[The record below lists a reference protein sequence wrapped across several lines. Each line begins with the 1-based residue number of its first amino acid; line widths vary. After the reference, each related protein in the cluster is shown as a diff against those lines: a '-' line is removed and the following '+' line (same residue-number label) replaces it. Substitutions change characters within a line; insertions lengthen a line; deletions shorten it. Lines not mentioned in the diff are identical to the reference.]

1 MQPQELEVCLVY
13 RYTYIN
19 RRYKATCYQYLCT
32 TWGELSTTVELKP
45 YCITYIKWEIISHCL
60 YILWKE
66 RHFINLRIA
75 TKLSLAPSQVIFQL
89 LRHMTIINYRWS
101 QQVPKWQ
108 PLRTLCTLPFLCA
121 FVVILPTVNS
131 SQGGCVWGFQELFVP
146 QTST

>member
-19 RRYKATCYQYLCT
+19 RSYKATCYQYLCT
-32 TWGELSTTVELKP
+32 TWVPRSNWNHSVLR
-45 YCITYIKWEIISHCL
+45 IKQEIISHCF
-60 YILWKE
+60 YIIWKE

-75 TKLSLAPSQVIFQL
+75 TKLPLAPSQVIFQL
-89 LRHMTIINYRWS
+89 LRHIIIIIVINYSWS

-108 PLRTLCTLPFLCA
+108 PLRTVCTLPFLCA
-121 FVVILPTVNS
+121 LAVILPTVNS
-131 SQGGCVWGFQELFVP
+131 SQGGCVWECQELFVP